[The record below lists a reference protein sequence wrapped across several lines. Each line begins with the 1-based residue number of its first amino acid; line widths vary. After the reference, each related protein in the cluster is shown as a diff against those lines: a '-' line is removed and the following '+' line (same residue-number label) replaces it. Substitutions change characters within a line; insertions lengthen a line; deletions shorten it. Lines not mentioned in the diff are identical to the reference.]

1 MRVRVVLAV
10 GRAAHH
16 PQHSDPAGTDESDDQ
31 GGGQDQEDDVE
42 PGGVVPGH
50 PLVGELG
57 LGWVGDQAEAREPNE
72 AAKGPTLIGTPM
84 VGGHPPFYS
93 LTSYTVLEQLAGA
106 RVTGVAAGGL

>member
-1 MRVRVVLAV
+1 MVVGF

-16 PQHSDPAGTDESDDQ
+16 AQHSEPAGAGESDDER
-31 GGGQDQEDDVE
+31 GGEEEEDDVQ
-42 PGGVVPGH
+42 PGGVVPRH
-50 PLVGELG
+50 TLVGDLG
-57 LGWVGDQAEAREPNE
+57 AGRARDQAEAREPNE